1 LSSTEVLREL
11 KGKRLIGYTQG
22 NFGMSLLNIFTGSF
36 VFQYYVYTINLDPAL
51 ASIGLSFNIF
61 ISAFFSIIFGVV
73 TDNKKPGRFGKRRP
87 FLLFALPLW
96 AITSILIWFPPW
108 YCPPSNSLFLPTA
121 IYFWVITATRALSGT
136 LLFNTY
142 LSILPEQSQTL
153 KNRHTVAS
161 YRTFFMITASTLS
174 LFLPLL
180 IQSLLPDPKN
190 AKWFDP
196 SGKIILFYIP
206 LIASIL
212 TVIGVAAILVI
223 FFSVDESFHLKN
235 SKSYI
240 EKVTLR
246 DRIRQMAQPAK
257 DHKYRN
263 MVITGVF
270 MGISG
275 NIFGFLL
282 FPFQTFLLEFQKS
295 EFLLYVFISIGGK
308 FGWHIVWRLVIRK
321 KSLITS
327 YKLASVFAAVAS
339 FTDLLFLMS
348 NMPYFLKITL
358 YIVSFGTILGT
369 TYAVPLFGIPL
380 GATII
385 QEAAINNRTSNLDE
399 TISNISGSYYGFSQ
413 FVQSLGA
420 AFSSIV
426 IGLILTGANQRN
438 PVIITVMFAM
448 QSVFYLIAI
457 VFIRR
462 IKIEQP
468 LSPEKTSLLKN

>member
-1 LSSTEVLREL
+1 
-11 KGKRLIGYTQG
+11 
-22 NFGMSLLNIFTGSF
+22 M
-36 VFQYYVYTINLDPAL
+36 
-51 ASIGLSFNIF
+51 
-61 ISAFFSIIFGVV
+61 
-73 TDNKKPGRFGKRRP
+73 
-87 FLLFALPLW
+87 
-96 AITSILIWFPPW
+96 
-108 YCPPSNSLFLPTA
+108 FLPTA
-121 IYFWVITATRALSGT
+121 IYFWVVTATRALSGT
-136 LLFNTY
+136 LIFNTY

-161 YRTFFMITASTLS
+161 YRTFFMIAASTLS

-212 TVIGVAAILVI
+212 TVIGVATVLVI
-223 FFSVDESFHLKN
+223 FFSVDESFHFKN
-235 SKSYI
+235 SNLSI
-240 EKVTLR
+240 EKVSLK
-246 DRIRQMAQPAK
+246 DRIKQMAQPAR
-257 DHKYRN
+257 DQKYRN
-263 MVITGVF
+263 MVLTGVF
-270 MGISG
+270 IGLSG

-295 EFLLYVFISIGGK
+295 EFLIYVLISIGGK
-308 FGWHIVWRLVIRK
+308 FGWHVVWRLVVRK

-327 YKLASVFAAVAS
+327 YTLALIFAAVAS

-358 YIVSFGTILGT
+358 YVISFGTILGT
-369 TYAVPLFGIPL
+369 SYAVPLFGIPL
-380 GATII
+380 GATLI
-385 QEAAINNRTSNLDE
+385 QEAAINNGTSNLDE

-420 AFSSIV
+420 AVSSIV

-438 PVIITVMFAM
+438 PIIITVMFSM
-448 QSVFYLIAI
+448 QSVFFLIAI
-457 VFIRR
+457 TFIRR
-462 IKIEQP
+462 IKIDKPPSSERA
-468 LSPEKTSLLKN
+468 SLLKN

>member
-1 LSSTEVLREL
+1 LNTTLKLREL

-22 NFGMSLLNIFTGSF
+22 NFGITLLNIFTGSF

-51 ASIGLSFNIF
+51 ASIGLSFNVF

-73 TDNKKPGRFGKRRP
+73 MDNKKPGRFGKRRP

-108 YCPPSNSLFLPTA
+108 YCPPSNSMFLPTA

-161 YRTFFMITASTLS
+161 YRTFFMIISSILS

-190 AKWFDP
+190 AKWFNP

-206 LIASIL
+206 LIGSIL
-212 TVIGVAAILVI
+212 TVIGIATVLIVFI
-223 FFSVDESFHLKN
+223 SVDESFHFKN
-235 SKSYI
+235 SNSYI
-240 EKVTLR
+240 EKVTLM
-246 DRIRQMAQPAK
+246 DRIKQMAQPAF

-263 MVITGVF
+263 MVLAGVF
-270 MGISG
+270 MSVTG

-295 EFLLYVFISIGGK
+295 EFLIYVLISIGGK

-327 YKLASVFAAVAS
+327 YTLALIFAAVAS
-339 FTDLLFLMS
+339 FSDLLFLMS
-348 NMPYFLKITL
+348 NMPYFLKIAL
-358 YIVSFGTILGT
+358 YVVSFGTILGT
-369 TYAVPLFGIPL
+369 TYAMPLFGIPL
-380 GATII
+380 GATLI
-385 QEAAINNRTSNLDE
+385 QEAAINNGTSNLDE

-413 FVQSLGA
+413 FTQSLGA
-420 AFSSIV
+420 AVSSIV

-448 QSVFYLIAI
+448 QSIFFLIA
-457 VFIRR
+457 VTFIRK
-462 IKIEQP
+462 IKIEKP
-468 LSPEKTSLLKN
+468 IS

>member
-1 LSSTEVLREL
+1 LSLTESLREL

-51 ASIGLSFNIF
+51 ASIGLSFNVF

-73 TDNKKPGRFGKRRP
+73 MDNKKPGRFGKRRP
-87 FLLFALPLW
+87 FLLYALPLW

-108 YCPPSNSLFLPTA
+108 YCPPSNSMFLPTA
-121 IYFWVITATRALSGT
+121 IYFWVITVIRALSGT

-161 YRTFFMITASTLS
+161 YRTFFMITASIIS

-196 SGKIILFYIP
+196 SGKILLFYIP
-206 LIASIL
+206 LIGSIL
-212 TVIGVAAILVI
+212 TIFGITAVIII
-223 FFSVDESFHLKN
+223 FFSVDESFHFKN
-235 SKSYI
+235 SKSHI
-240 EKVTLR
+240 KKVSLR
-246 DRIRQMAQPAK
+246 ERIKQMAQPAK
-257 DHKYRN
+257 DHNYRN
-263 MVITGVF
+263 MVFTGLF
-270 MGISG
+270 MSVSG
-275 NIFGFLL
+275 SIFGFLL

-295 EFLLYVFISIGGK
+295 EFLIYVFISIGGK
-308 FGWHIVWRLVIRK
+308 FGWHIVWRFVIRK

-327 YKLASVFAAVAS
+327 YTLALIFSAVAS
-339 FTDLLFLMS
+339 FSDLLFLLS
-348 NMPYFLKITL
+348 NMPYFLKIVL
-358 YIVSFGTILGT
+358 YIVTFGTILGT
-369 TYAVPLFGIPL
+369 SYAVPLFGIPL
-380 GATII
+380 GATLI
-385 QEAAINNRTSNLDE
+385 QEAATNNSTSNLDE

-420 AFSSIV
+420 AVTSIV
-426 IGLILTGANQRN
+426 IGFILTGANQSN
-438 PVIITVMFAM
+438 PVLITIMFAM
-448 QSVFYLIAI
+448 QSLFFLIA
-457 VFIRR
+457 VTFIRR
-462 IKIEQP
+462 IKIEK
-468 LSPEKTSLLKN
+468 LSSQKK